1 MVGTAP
7 IAANGERIPVQSTLR
22 VAGVRPVPREFCL
35 PSPHAEDNKNKTKK
49 KRKRRRRR
57 REGPQPHSL
66 VANES
71 LGAERLT
78 KCSWLQHPGRESLES
93 KSRHQAPESNE
104 VSACWTCRNVHGSTC
119 TQWPSHAATSTC
131 TVTSAANGALEGGSS
146 CRPKDYGGGG
156 DHVGGHPEA
165 AASKWS
171 KLAVTGKQVA
181 ISPSFWDVRMWPSLG
196 DSGVGSGR
204 GKQEASAQSG
214 LYNHSELAAQQGDPR
229 VREEGHHQNVK
240 NDSAEFQDIT
250 FSNPVHVECSDKS
263 GGKTSSFLNV
273 KRTSKREIPCKR
285 EFRDFLGQRGL
296 NSPARV
302 QGHHLG
308 RIGGGADQHGCAGD
322 AADSDVEG
330 GRNKAGKDDQ
340 VAQPVLLMLNTDFAV
355 TSPVRENLLLTIA
368 LTQRG
373 SPKHHEAGHEAVAK
387 SSETRRSRVQLQ
399 VLVGQFKAFSSFLRF
414 RLGADALRVK
424 FEQNAGGS
432 STISEV
438 RTCLAD
444 Y

>member
-1 MVGTAP
+1 
-7 IAANGERIPVQSTLR
+7 
-22 VAGVRPVPREFCL
+22 
-35 PSPHAEDNKNKTKK
+35 
-49 KRKRRRRR
+49 
-57 REGPQPHSL
+57 
-66 VANES
+66 
-71 LGAERLT
+71 
-78 KCSWLQHPGRESLES
+78 
-93 KSRHQAPESNE
+93 
-104 VSACWTCRNVHGSTC
+104 
-119 TQWPSHAATSTC
+119 
-131 TVTSAANGALEGGSS
+131 
-146 CRPKDYGGGG
+146 
-156 DHVGGHPEA
+156 
-165 AASKWS
+165 
-171 KLAVTGKQVA
+171 
-181 ISPSFWDVRMWPSLG
+181 MWPSLG

-204 GKQEASAQSG
+204 GKREASVQSG

-229 VREEGHHQNVK
+229 VRQEVHHQNVK
-240 NDSAEFQDIT
+240 NGSAEIHDIT

-273 KRTSKREIPCKR
+273 KRTPKREIPCKR
-285 EFRDFLGQRGL
+285 EFRDFLGERGL
-296 NSPARV
+296 KSPARV
-302 QGHHLG
+302 QGHHSGTADLG
-308 RIGGGADQHGCAGD
+308 RIGGG
-322 AADSDVEG
+322 SDVDG

-373 SPKHHEAGHEAVAK
+373 SPKDHEAGHEAVAK

-438 RTCLAD
+438 LVWQIIDIDYISLIIHSIPSNPFFHAVTTVMLLKSNTFLNSRTISLI